1 MRGADITQ
9 ESSFTTAALANFVP
23 QHHTLREIRALVDEA
38 LGKMNSVFSTLYP
51 QAAAGKVRPERARG
65 PEKGDCQTKITRSQ
79 DPLASRK
86 SRNGLDHGSN
96 FNSLLG
102 AVRRF
107 VQSAGTRPA
116 LRVIRRK

>member
-65 PEKGDCQTKITRSQ
+65 PEKGDCQTKTRGLKTHRRVGRAAMASITARIST
-79 DPLASRK
+79 AC
-86 SRNGLDHGSN
+86 
-96 FNSLLG
+96 
-102 AVRRF
+102 
-107 VQSAGTRPA
+107 
-116 LRVIRRK
+116 